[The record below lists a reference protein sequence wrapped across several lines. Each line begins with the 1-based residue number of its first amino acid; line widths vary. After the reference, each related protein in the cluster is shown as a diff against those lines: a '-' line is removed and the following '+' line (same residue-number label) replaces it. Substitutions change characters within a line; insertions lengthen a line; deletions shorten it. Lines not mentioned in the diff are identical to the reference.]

1 MAAGAEKLR
10 ANSNTVWLVVSL
22 HGRLLR
28 IKRRLYGLSSG
39 CWADVTG

>member
-10 ANSNTVWLVVSL
+10 ANSNTVWLVSL